1 MRPYLKFLQALSE
14 HNSKEWMDDN
24 KKWYLDSRAEF
35 IEDVAVMLKGVEAFE
50 PAMAAFQPKDCIFRI
65 NRDAR
70 FSKNKNPYKNNF
82 SAYFSTKGKKAE
94 WPGYYCHVEPGSSFL
109 AGGIWMPNS
118 EVLKKIRREID
129 YSGAE
134 LNDILNSKGIAD
146 VFSGLEGEKLKT
158 SPRDYDADH
167 EYIDFLRHKS
177 FIVTTLIPDQDIDS
191 GRFITVAMDGFQR
204 IKPFQ
209 DFLIKAI
216 EDVED
221 GSGIL

>member
-1 MRPYLKFLQALSE
+1 
-14 HNSKEWMDDN
+14 
-24 KKWYLDSRAEF
+24 
-35 IEDVAVMLKGVEAFE
+35 
-50 PAMAAFQPKDCIFRI
+50 
-65 NRDAR
+65 
-70 FSKNKNPYKNNF
+70 
-82 SAYFSTKGKKAE
+82 
-94 WPGYYCHVEPGSSFL
+94 
-109 AGGIWMPNS
+109 MPNS

-177 FIVTTLIPDQDIDS
+177 FIVSTLIPDQDIDS

>member
-1 MRPYLKFLQALSE
+1 
-14 HNSKEWMDDN
+14 
-24 KKWYLDSRAEF
+24 
-35 IEDVAVMLKGVEAFE
+35 
-50 PAMAAFQPKDCIFRI
+50 MAAFQPKDCIFRI

-94 WPGYYCHVEPGSSFL
+94 WPGYYCHVEPGSSFM

-134 LNDILNSKGIAD
+134 LNDILNSKGVAD

-177 FIVTTLIPDQDIDS
+177 FIVSTLIPDQDIDS